1 MTEENYNYRTSQT
14 MLRNQFTGTGK
25 LQIPIIPKFQEKP
38 GDFDD
43 LLLIG
48 FDKTHLEDQDHL
60 NRMVHFFLYDYR
72 FERVWKHPD
81 HDLEKLSRYW
91 AVLSPDFS
99 MYLEMARCA
108 RSTMYFATAGAVPT
122 GPRKACA
129 LSPRSTGGTNPP
141 LSSALTVSNGAALW
155 RFPPI
160 WRLRTTTGRIR
171 RTGFWPVTMRC
182 CGGLSRKR
190 SSATT
195 PPSRRCRGRLYL

>member
-81 HDLEKLSRYW
+81 HDLEKLSRYR

-99 MYLEMARCA
+99 MYLEMARVCQIYNVFRNRWCGAYWASKGMRVVPTVNWGDESTFEFCFDGIHLYGVCA
-108 RSTMYFATAGAVPT
+108 RQP
-122 GPRKACA
+122 
-129 LSPRSTGGTNPP
+129 GGSEG
-141 LSSALTVSNGAALW
+141 LVS
-155 RFPPI
+155 
-160 WRLRTTTGRIR
+160 
-171 RTGFWPVTMRC
+171 
-182 CGGLSRKR
+182 
-190 SSATT
+190 
-195 PPSRRCRGRLYL
+195 GRLQ